1 MARDFSSQWE
11 AAMKNRSQ
19 ARLDALTLARV
30 CVIGAAFVLLL
41 TIVAGYFPIR

>member
-1 MARDFSSQWE
+1 ML
-11 AAMKNRSQ
+11 AAGGSDMKNRSQ
-19 ARLDALTLARV
+19 ARRDALTVARA